1 MRVTQHYLRRSLD
14 HKLTLHMGEVID
26 ILESPITR
34 PAPLGGLFCGN
45 TLYVAPDNELQG
57 GQKKESSVVPT
68 LSEAVSPLFLAG
80 GLPLRSVSKGTKE
93 HRDCI

>member
-34 PAPLGGLFCGN
+34 PAPLAGFF
-45 TLYVAPDNELQG
+45 VATPYM
-57 GQKKESSVVPT
+57 
-68 LSEAVSPLFLAG
+68 
-80 GLPLRSVSKGTKE
+80 
-93 HRDCI
+93 